1 MKENL
6 KPCVYKLWKYQEY
19 NRVLFVERSGELR
32 MLARLSSRGTE
43 PKGNQV
49 LRGPESACAD
59 PKPGD
64 LSMSRMKLP

>member
-1 MKENL
+1 MH
-6 KPCVYKLWKYQEY
+6 

-32 MLARLSSRGTE
+32 KLARLKIKDLE
-43 PKGNQV
+43 PKRNQV
-49 LRGPESACAD
+49 LIGHISSNDDKSVHAD